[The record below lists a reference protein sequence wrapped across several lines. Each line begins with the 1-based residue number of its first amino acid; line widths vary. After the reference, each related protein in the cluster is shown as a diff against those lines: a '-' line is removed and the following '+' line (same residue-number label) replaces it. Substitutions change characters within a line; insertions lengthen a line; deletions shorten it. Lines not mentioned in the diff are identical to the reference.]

1 MTIMILFGN
10 NKIYIIIILCLI
22 NLITTS
28 VAVENRILVKINNQI
43 ITLLDTN
50 NESNY
55 LMALNPN
62 IEKLNNKEILTIAKN
77 SLIRE
82 KIKYEEILKYVDE
95 VKIDKEY
102 LDNFIRSTYSQ
113 LGIKSEDEFIN
124 YIKKYDI
131 DIDIIKK
138 KITIEAI
145 WNQIIFSKFSNRVKL
160 DKDELKKRILKIK
173 NEKNKRYFLSEIL
186 FNVVVKSDFEK
197 KYSEIKDSISKI
209 GFENTAITFSVSDTS
224 KIGGK
229 IGWINESSLNN
240 KIKKSLNNL
249 KVGQLSEPITSPSGF
264 IILKINDI
272 KFYDKEIDIDSE
284 LKSLEKIEI
293 NKQLNQFSNIYF
305 NKIKKD
311 FTINEL

>member
-1 MTIMILFGN
+1 MILFGN

-186 FNVVVKSDFEK
+186 FNVVIKSDFEK

-272 KFYDKEIDIDSE
+272 EFYDKEIDIDSE

>member
-50 NESNY
+50 NESSY

-160 DKDELKKRILKIK
+160 DKDEW
-173 NEKNKRYFLSEIL
+173 S
-186 FNVVVKSDFEK
+186 
-197 KYSEIKDSISKI
+197 
-209 GFENTAITFSVSDTS
+209 
-224 KIGGK
+224 
-229 IGWINESSLNN
+229 
-240 KIKKSLNNL
+240 
-249 KVGQLSEPITSPSGF
+249 
-264 IILKINDI
+264 
-272 KFYDKEIDIDSE
+272 KFY
-284 LKSLEKIEI
+284 
-293 NKQLNQFSNIYF
+293 
-305 NKIKKD
+305 
-311 FTINEL
+311 NEN

>member
-1 MTIMILFGN
+1 MILFGN

-272 KFYDKEIDIDSE
+272 EFYDKEIDIDSE

>member
-1 MTIMILFGN
+1 MSIFKKLILVFVSILFTIN
-10 NKIYIIIILCLI
+10 NAI
-22 NLITTS
+22 
-28 VAVENRILVKINNQI
+28 AVENKILLRV
-43 ITLLDTN
+43 N
-50 NESNY
+50 NEIVTS
-55 LMALNPN
+55 LD
-62 IEKLNNKEILTIAKN
+62 ILTELRYLEIINDQLSSVDIDKSQKFEIAKN

-113 LGIKSEDEFIN
+113 LGIESEDEFIN

-131 DIDIIKK
+131 DINIVKK

-145 WNQIIFSKFSNRVKL
+145 WNQIIFSKFSNQVKL

-186 FNVVVKSDFEK
+186 FNVVVKSDLEK
-197 KYSEIKDSISKI
+197 KYNEIKDSISKI

-229 IGWINESSLNN
+229 IGWINESSLND

-249 KVGQLSEPITSPSGF
+249 KVGELSEPITSPGGF
-264 IILKINDI
+264 IVLKINDI
-272 KFYDKEIDIDSE
+272 EFYDKEIDIDSE